1 MRWRSLL
8 SATVFCSL
16 AELDKRREAI
26 LKSLEERGQLTEQLK
41 DAILA
46 AESMTVLEDIYL
58 PYRPKRR
65 TKATIAREKGLEPLA
80 IRIFSQ
86 EDIDPAIEAAGFV
99 DPEKGVASPE
109 EALAGARDIIAEW
122 VNEDQNARAKI
133 RGFFFDK
140 GRLQDKGNL
149 PARKRKASNT
159 GTIMTGKS
167 LWQRRLHTGFWPCGA
182 EKKRAF

>member
-1 MRWRSLL
+1 M
-8 SATVFCSL
+8 

-26 LKSLEERGQLTEQLK
+26 LKSLEERAQLTEELK
-41 DAILA
+41 DAIIA

-80 IRIFSQ
+80 TLIFSQ
-86 EDIDPAIEAAGFV
+86 EDIDPAKEAAGFV
-99 DPEKGVASPE
+99 DPEKGVASAE

-133 RGFFFDK
+133 SGLLFCKR
-140 GRLQDKGNL
+140 RLQDKDNL
-149 PARKRKASNT
+149 RQ
-159 GTIMTGKS
+159 G
-167 LWQRRLHTGFWPCGA
+167 RRRHQIQGLL
-182 EKKRAF
+182 